1 MRKFNF
7 NWNSYSMTDA
17 ATFYISIL
25 QDGLEVYNSARLLG
39 AGLATIAL
47 AGVGVGVGYVFGQFV
62 SSIGNNLKEEAKL
75 RQIAMLGFAVTEA
88 IGLFALMIVFLILF
102 GV

>member
-1 MRKFNF
+1 MRKINF
-7 NWNSYSMTDA
+7 TWNDYSMEDA
-17 ATFYISIL
+17 YNFYVAIL
-25 QDGLEVYNSARLLG
+25 QDGLELYNSARLIG

-47 AGVGVGVGYVFGQFV
+47 AGVGAGVGYIFGQFV
-62 SSIGNNLKEEAKL
+62 ASIGDNLKEEAKL

-88 IGLFALMIVFLILF
+88 LGLFALMIVFLILF